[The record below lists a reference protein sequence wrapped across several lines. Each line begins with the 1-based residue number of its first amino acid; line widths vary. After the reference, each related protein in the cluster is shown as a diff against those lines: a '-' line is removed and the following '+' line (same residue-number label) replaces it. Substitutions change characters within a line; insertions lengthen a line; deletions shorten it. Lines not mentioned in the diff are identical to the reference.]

1 MNVWTCC
8 SDCACLT
15 SDLRS
20 GTVVLTHMSS
30 SCVFQYLEYCDNIVV
45 LEDGE
50 VREAGDHEALLKA
63 DGRYAQFISNYQM
76 DHSNVKEQHMQYKPD
91 RNCSSAV
98 LNMWI
103 I

>member
-8 SDCACLT
+8 SDRACLT
-15 SDLRS
+15 SDLRT
-20 GTVVLTHMSS
+20 GTVVLTLVS
-30 SCVFQYLEYCDNIVV
+30 SCVFQYLEYCDNILV

-63 DGRYAQFISNYQM
+63 DGRYAQLISNYQM
-76 DHSNVKEQHMQYKPD
+76 DHSNVKEQHLQYEPD
-91 RNCSSAV
+91 GNCGSAI